1 MANSFVYSPPPLPLA
16 ILYQDKDLLVVNKP
30 SGMLTNPGRSI
41 ALADSLLSRVQHVYP
56 SALLVH
62 RLDLGTSGVVVF
74 ALRRKA
80 ERELKRQFAERLVK
94 KRYLAV
100 VAGLIASK
108 EGTITLPLRAD
119 PLNPPTQQVHPA
131 GKTAETGYRV
141 LQHYNGGVLEHT
153 LVELKP
159 VTGRSHQL
167 RVHMAALG
175 HPILGDAF
183 YAPEPIQQAAPRLLL
198 HAAELTLLQPY
209 SQQPLTFVTDTDFVS
224 SSGALRSS
232 DLSTQLRYR

>member
-1 MANSFVYSPPPLPLA
+1 MTASFVYQPPQTPLE
-16 ILYQDKDLLVVNKP
+16 ILYQDKDLIVVNKP
-30 SGMLTNPGRSI
+30 SGLLTNPGRGEH
-41 ALADSLLSRVQHVYP
+41 LADSLLIRVQQEYP

-62 RLDLGTSGVVVF
+62 RLDLSTSGIVVF

-94 KRYLAV
+94 KRYLAI
-100 VAGLIASK
+100 VAGNLAQA
-108 EGTITLPLRAD
+108 EGIITLPLLAD
-119 PLNPPTQQVHPA
+119 PLHPPKQQVHPE
-131 GKTAETGYRV
+131 GKAAETVYKV
-141 LQHYNGGVLEHT
+141 LSTDLAETLQT
-153 LVELKP
+153 PFTCSLVELKP

-183 YAPEPIQQAAPRLLL
+183 YAPEPIYHAAPRLLL

-209 SQQPLTFVTDTDFVS
+209 SQQPLTFTADTDFN
-224 SSGALRSS
+224 
-232 DLSTQLRYR
+232 LSTGVRYR

>member
-1 MANSFVYSPPPLPLA
+1 MLDIFEYCPPQQPLM

-30 SGMLTNPGRSI
+30 SGILTNPGRGE
-41 ALADSLLSRVQHVYP
+41 ALADCLLSRVQLEFP

-74 ALRRKA
+74 ALRRNA

-100 VAGLIASK
+100 VAGFLSSD
-108 EGTITLPLRAD
+108 EGIITLPLRAD
-119 PLNPPTQQVHPA
+119 PLNPPTQHVHPE
-131 GKTAETGYRV
+131 GKAAETAYRV
-141 LQHYNGGVLEHT
+141 LQRSCKQGLEQS

-175 HPILGDAF
+175 HPILGDNF
-183 YAPEPIQQAAPRLLL
+183 YAPKPLRLAATRLLL
-198 HAAELTLLQPY
+198 HAAELSLLQPY
-209 SQQPLTFVTDTDFVS
+209 QQQPLTFTADTDFILAN
-224 SSGALRSS
+224 GQILI
-232 DLSTQLRYR
+232 

>member
-1 MANSFVYSPPPLPLA
+1 MTNAFVSNAFVYSPPQLPLA

-30 SGMLTNPGRSI
+30 SGILTNPGRGI
-41 ALADSLLSRVQHVYP
+41 ALADSLLSRVQHAYP
-56 SALLVH
+56 GALLVH

-80 ERELKRQFAERLVK
+80 ERELKRQFAERVVK

-100 VAGLIASK
+100 VAGLLSNQ
-108 EGTITLPLRAD
+108 EGNITLPLRAD
-119 PLNPPTQQVHPA
+119 PLNPPTQQVHPE
-131 GKTAETGYRV
+131 GKAAETAYRV
-141 LQHYNGGVLEHT
+141 LQHCNDGLTRT

-183 YAPEPIQQAAPRLLL
+183 YAPTPIQQAAPRLLL

-209 SQQPLTFVTDTDFVS
+209 SQQALTFVADTDFVS
-224 SSGALRSS
+224 SSGVLN
-232 DLSTQLRYR
+232 

>member
-1 MANSFVYSPPPLPLA
+1 MSDTFIYKPPQAPLT

-30 SGMLTNPGRSI
+30 SGILTNPGRGE
-41 ALADSLLSRVQHVYP
+41 ALADSLLSRVQLLYP
-56 SALLVH
+56 NALLVH
-62 RLDLGTSGVVVF
+62 RLDLSTSGVVVF

-80 ERELKRQFAERLVK
+80 ERELKRQFAERLVR

-100 VAGLIASK
+100 VAGKLENT
-108 EGTITLPLRAD
+108 EGVITLPLRAD
-119 PLNPPTQQVHPA
+119 PLKPPMQQVHPE
-131 GKTAETGYRV
+131 GKAAETAYRLLAERTQQG
-141 LQHYNGGVLEHT
+141 LQSS

-183 YAPEPIQQAAPRLLL
+183 YAPAPIRLAAPRLLL
-198 HAAELTLLQPY
+198 HAAELTLQQPY
-209 SQQPLTFVTDTDFVS
+209 SQQALTFNADTDFVS
-224 SSGALRSS
+224 SNGTWLA
-232 DLSTQLRYR
+232 D

>member
-1 MANSFVYSPPPLPLA
+1 MANTFVSNAFVYSPPQLPLA

-30 SGMLTNPGRSI
+30 SGILTNPGRGA
-41 ALADSLLSRVQHVYP
+41 ALADSLLSRVQHAYP
-56 SALLVH
+56 GALLVH
-62 RLDLGTSGVVVF
+62 RLDLSTSGVVVF

-100 VAGLIASK
+100 VAGHLRSQ
-108 EGTITLPLRAD
+108 EGCITLPLQPD
-119 PLNPPTQQVHPA
+119 PLNPPKQQVHPA
-131 GKTAETGYRV
+131 GKAAETAYRV
-141 LQHYNGGVLEHT
+141 LQHSTEGLART

-183 YAPEPIQQAAPRLLL
+183 YAPEPLMQAAPRLLL

-209 SQQPLTFVTDTDFVS
+209 SQQPLTFVADTDFVTH
-224 SSGALRSS
+224 SGELK
-232 DLSTQLRYR
+232 

>member
-1 MANSFVYSPPPLPLA
+1 MANAFVYQPPQAPLD

-30 SGMLTNPGRSI
+30 SGILTNPGRGE
-41 ALADSLLSRVQHVYP
+41 ALADSLLSRVQQAYP
-56 SALLVH
+56 GALLVH
-62 RLDLGTSGVVVF
+62 RLDLSTSGVVVF

-100 VAGLIASK
+100 VSGFLSSD
-108 EGTITLPLRAD
+108 EGIITLPLRAD
-119 PLNPPTQQVHPA
+119 PLNPPTQHVHPE
-131 GKTAETGYRV
+131 GKAAETAYRV
-141 LQHYNGGVLEHT
+141 LQRSCKPGIEQT

-175 HPILGDAF
+175 HPIIGDAF
-183 YAPEPIQQAAPRLLL
+183 YAPQSIQQAAPRLLL
-198 HAAELTLLQPY
+198 HAAELDLFQPY
-209 SQQPLTFVTDTDFVS
+209 SQQPLNFKADTDFVS
-224 SSGALRSS
+224 SNGHW
-232 DLSTQLRYR
+232 QHNE

>member
-1 MANSFVYSPPPLPLA
+1 MPDTFVYNPPLLPLH
-16 ILYQDKDLLVVNKP
+16 ILYQDKDVLVVNKP
-30 SGMLTNPGRSI
+30 SGLLTNPGRGI
-41 ALADSLLSRVQHVYP
+41 TLADSLLNRVRLMHP

-100 VAGLIASK
+100 VAGTLSTPQGCIR
-108 EGTITLPLRAD
+108 LPLRAD
-119 PLNPPTQQVHPA
+119 PLNPPTQQVHPD
-131 GKTAETGYRV
+131 GKAAETAYRV
-141 LQHYNGGVLEHT
+141 LQHCANAALDRT

-183 YAPEPIQQAAPRLLL
+183 YAPTAIQQAASRLLL
-198 HAAELTLLQPY
+198 HAAELTILQPY
-209 SQQPLTFVTDTDFVS
+209 SQQPLTFVADTDFVNAN
-224 SSGALRSS
+224 G
-232 DLSTQLRYR
+232 QLN

>member
-1 MANSFVYSPPPLPLA
+1 MTNAFVYSPPQLPLA

-30 SGMLTNPGRSI
+30 SGILTNPGRGI
-41 ALADSLLSRVQHVYP
+41 ALADSLLSRVQHTYP

-80 ERELKRQFAERLVK
+80 ERELKRQFAERVVK

-100 VAGLIASK
+100 VAGLLTNQ
-108 EGTITLPLRAD
+108 EGNIILPLRAD
-119 PLNPPTQQVHPA
+119 PLNPPTQHVHPE
-131 GKTAETGYRV
+131 GKAAETAYRV
-141 LQHYNGGVLEHT
+141 LQHCADAVLDRT

-175 HPILGDAF
+175 HPILGDTF
-183 YAPEPIQQAAPRLLL
+183 YAPAPIQQAAPRLLL

-209 SQQPLTFVTDTDFVS
+209 SQQSLTFVADTDFVS
-224 SSGALRSS
+224 SSGVLN
-232 DLSTQLRYR
+232 

>member
-1 MANSFVYSPPPLPLA
+1 MSDTFIYKPPQAPLT

-30 SGMLTNPGRSI
+30 SGILTNPGRGE
-41 ALADSLLSRVQHVYP
+41 ALADSLLSRVQLLYP
-56 SALLVH
+56 NALLVH
-62 RLDLGTSGVVVF
+62 RLDLSTSGVVVF

-80 ERELKRQFAERLVK
+80 ERELKRQFAERLVQ

-100 VAGLIASK
+100 VAGK
-108 EGTITLPLRAD
+108 PENTEGVITLPLRAD
-119 PLNPPTQQVHPA
+119 PLKPPMQQVHPE
-131 GKTAETGYRV
+131 GKTAETAYRLLEERAQQG
-141 LQHYNGGVLEHT
+141 LQSS

-183 YAPEPIQQAAPRLLL
+183 YAPELIRLAAPRLLL
-198 HAAELTLLQPY
+198 HAAELTLQQPY
-209 SQQPLTFVTDTDFVS
+209 SQQSLTFNADTDFVS
-224 SSGALRSS
+224 SNGTWLAP
-232 DLSTQLRYR
+232 

>member
-1 MANSFVYSPPPLPLA
+1 MTNAFVYSPPQLPLA

-30 SGMLTNPGRSI
+30 SGILTNPGRGI
-41 ALADSLLSRVQHVYP
+41 ALADSLLSRVQHAYP
-56 SALLVH
+56 GALLVH
-62 RLDLGTSGVVVF
+62 RLDLSTSGVVVF

-80 ERELKRQFAERLVK
+80 ERELKRQFAERVVK

-100 VAGLIASK
+100 VAGLLTNQ
-108 EGTITLPLRAD
+108 EGNITLPLRAD
-119 PLNPPTQQVHPA
+119 PLNPPTQQVHPD
-131 GKTAETGYRV
+131 GKAAETAYRV
-141 LQHYNGGVLEHT
+141 LQHCADAVLDRT

-175 HPILGDAF
+175 HPILGDTF
-183 YAPEPIQQAAPRLLL
+183 YAPAPIQQAAPRLLL

-209 SQQPLTFVTDTDFVS
+209 SQQSLTFVADTDFVS
-224 SSGALRSS
+224 SIGVLN
-232 DLSTQLRYR
+232 